1 MEDKDK
7 DITISTGT
15 AFRAKDAMVR
25 FYWVGDKPKMSVETT
40 RSKPVEFDITG
51 VLDFFKGAKK

>member
-15 AFRAKDAMVR
+15 KFRTKDAMVR
-25 FYWVGDKPKMSVETT
+25 FYWVGNKHKMSVETT

-51 VLDFFKGAKK
+51 VLEFFERARQ